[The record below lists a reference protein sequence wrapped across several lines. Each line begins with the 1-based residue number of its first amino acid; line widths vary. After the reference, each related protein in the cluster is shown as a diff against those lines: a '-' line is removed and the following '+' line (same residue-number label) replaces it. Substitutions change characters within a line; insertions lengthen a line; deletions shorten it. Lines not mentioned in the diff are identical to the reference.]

1 MFIYLLSEL
10 SFVLAQNPTDEYFN
24 KQSDSLW
31 KLYRNANND
40 TTRIKILN
48 DEIATLF
55 KYVNPDSAIVIYQ
68 NAVDIADKNLKQ
80 KNSDNNTF
88 YLLKASSLRYIG
100 NVYINNANYEQAMN
114 YYLKALKLNQQIKN
128 QKGISSCLTNIGI
141 VNSFQGFYD
150 IALEYYSKALKIN
163 EALGSKNELPL
174 SYINIG
180 VVYDE
185 MGQFDK
191 AIEFYLKALKIDEES
206 DNKKRMSVGYTNI
219 GVVYRN
225 QGSLDKAL
233 EYQTKA
239 LKINEALNDKKE
251 ISKSY
256 SNIGNIYYSLEDFNK
271 ALDFYSK
278 SLKINEEINDI
289 YGLSA
294 SYTNIGNVYWSKGEY
309 DNVVDYYLKALKIK
323 EELGDMNGVALLY
336 LNLANLQISLSDS
349 AALSENQRFKY
360 LNKAID
366 FGTKSYNIAKDIN
379 AVPLINSAANSLMT
393 TYKKEGNFKKSLE
406 FSEIFIATTDSMFS
420 EEKTKSLAEMGAKY
434 ESEKRELTIQKL
446 EKEKELQ
453 DETIARKNAESKK
466 QKILIFSFLAG
477 FIIILVFSVFLYRLF
492 IQKKKANIIIAN
504 KNESLEIAFAE
515 INTQKE
521 EITAQRDEIEA
532 QRDKLSDQNHI
543 LYEQKK
549 EITDSI
555 NYAKKIQQAVLPPDE
570 HLQMFL
576 TDFFILFRPKDI
588 VSGDF
593 YWATII
599 KQWQILTVA
608 DCTGHGVPGAF
619 MSMLGVSFLNEIV
632 RKQEVTKSSHV
643 LNQLRESII
652 ESLKQTGESGTQ
664 KDGMDMALAVINIET
679 NLLQFSGAN
688 NPLWIIKSPKSQD
701 KNSKPQEIET
711 PLNSLDLGF
720 EACFLELKADKMPI
734 AIYERMD
741 EFTNHE
747 LQLQIGDT
755 IYLMSDGY
763 EDQFGG
769 LKGKKFLSK
778 NLKQLLIANCQLSMF
793 KQKEILEKTL
803 ENWIG
808 DGEQI
813 DDITVLGL
821 RI

>member
-1 MFIYLLSEL
+1 MKLAILFILIIF
-10 SFVLAQNPTDEYFN
+10 SFFSLFADNDSN
-24 KQSDSLW
+24 SSMADSLW
-31 KLYRNANND
+31 QVYKKVNND
-40 TTRIKILN
+40 TTRIKLLN
-48 DEIATLF
+48 DEIATLY
-55 KYVNPDSAIVIYQ
+55 KTVNPDSAIIIYQ
-68 NAVDIADKNLKQ
+68 KAIDIADKNLNQ
-80 KNSDNNTF
+80 KSASSKVFN
-88 YLLKASSLRYIG
+88 LLKASSLRYIG
-100 NVYINNANYEQAMN
+100 NVYINNANYEKAMD

-141 VNSFQGFYD
+141 VNSYQGFYD
-150 IALEYYSKALKIN
+150 IALEYYNKALKIN
-163 EALGSKNELPL
+163 EASGDKNELSL
-174 SYINIG
+174 SYVNIG
-180 VVYDE
+180 LLYDDK
-185 MGQFDK
+185 GQFDK
-191 AIEFYLKALKIDEES
+191 AVEYYLKALKIDEES
-206 DNKKRMSVGYTNI
+206 DNKKRMSTGYNNI
-219 GVVYRN
+219 GVLYRN
-225 QGSLDKAL
+225 QGSFEKAL

-239 LKINEALNDKKE
+239 LKINTELNDEKA

-256 SNIGNIYYSLEDFNK
+256 SNIGNIYYSLLDFDK
-271 ALDFYSK
+271 ALDFYLK
-278 SLKINEEINDI
+278 ALKINEELNDI

-294 SYTNIGNVYWSKGEY
+294 SYTNIGNVYWAKGEY
-309 DNVVDYYLKALKIK
+309 NKVVSYYLKALNIK
-323 EELGDMNGVALLY
+323 EELDDKSGVILLY

-349 AALSENQRFKY
+349 AALSENQRISY
-360 LNKAID
+360 INQSID
-366 FGTKSYNIAKDIN
+366 YGTKSYNLAKEIN
-379 AVPLINSAANSLMT
+379 TIPLINSAAESLMAS
-393 TYKKEGNFKKSLE
+393 YKKAGNYKKSLE
-406 FSEIFIATTDSMFS
+406 FAEIFIATTDSMFS
-420 EEKTKSLAEMGAKY
+420 EEKTKSLAEMGEKY

-453 DETIARKNAESKK
+453 TETIARKNAESKK
-466 QKILIFSFLAG
+466 QRILIFSFLAG
-477 FIIILVFSVFLYRLF
+477 FIIILIFSVFLYRLF

-521 EITAQRDEIEA
+521 EITAQRDEIES
-532 QRDKLSDQNHI
+532 QRDKLSEQNHV
-543 LYEQKK
+543 LFEQKK

-555 NYAKKIQQAVLPPDE
+555 NYAKKIQQAVLPPED
-570 HLQMFL
+570 HMKMFL

-643 LNQLRESII
+643 LNHLRESII

-679 NLLQFSGAN
+679 NHLQFAGAN
-688 NPLWIIKSPKSQD
+688 NPLWIVKSQ
-701 KNSKPQEIET
+701 KFVKLESET
-711 PLNSLDLGF
+711 EELSTFNFQLD
-720 EACFLELKADKMPI
+720 ELKPDKMPI
-734 AIYERMD
+734 AIYERM
-741 EFTNHE
+741 EAFTNHE
-747 LQLQIGDT
+747 IQLESGDT

-769 LKGKKFLSK
+769 PNGKKFLSK
-778 NLKQLLIANCQLSMF
+778 NLKQLLVANCKLPMEQQ
-793 KQKEILEKTL
+793 KQILEKTL
-803 ENWIG
+803 VDWIG